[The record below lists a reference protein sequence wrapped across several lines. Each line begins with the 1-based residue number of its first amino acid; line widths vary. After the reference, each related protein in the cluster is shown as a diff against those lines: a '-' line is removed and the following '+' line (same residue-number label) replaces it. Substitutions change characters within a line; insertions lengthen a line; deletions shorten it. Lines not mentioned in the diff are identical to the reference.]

1 MLEALKNPETLKG
14 LAETESD
21 IQQRIDK
28 LVFLTLLFLKLE
40 WSMLAFSVSLLPLSG
55 SRALAAGS
63 LWFVI
68 LTSMITLKKILTV
81 VEAL

>member
-28 LVFLTLLFLKLE
+28 FVTISNFNCARSSSKTE
-40 WSMLAFSVSLLPLSG
+40 DATMINCCHFSVSLLPLSG
-55 SRALAAGS
+55 FRALAAGS
-63 LWFVI
+63 PWFVI
-68 LTSMITLKKILTV
+68 LT
-81 VEAL
+81 